1 MISANLSTQEL
12 ARDLLGKLLIH
23 QTSYGLMSAWIVET
37 EAYVGIIDQACH
49 SYQGKKTPRLLA
61 MYEQPGTI
69 YLYQMHGHILLNIV
83 SRESGNPQAVLI
95 RAVEPFQGEN
105 LMFNN
110 RSKSGAN
117 LTNGPGKLTQAMDI
131 SMAYNSQHLKESNLS
146 LDLSQS
152 RCPKEVEVSPRIGI
166 PNKGEW
172 TNKLLRY
179 TVKGNPYV
187 SKNRGTVDKINH
199 GWLRVD

>member
-12 ARDLLGKLLIH
+12 AINLLGRLLTH
-23 QTSYGLMSAWIVET
+23 QTTQGLMSAWIVET
-37 EAYVGIIDQACH
+37 EAYIGTIDQACH

-61 MYEQPGTI
+61 MYDQPGTI

-83 SRESGNPQAVLI
+83 SRESGNPQAVLV
-95 RAVEPFQGEN
+95 RAVEPYQGEG
-105 LMFNN
+105 LMLSN
-110 RSKSGAN
+110 RSKSGIN

-131 SMAYNSQHLKESNLS
+131 SMAYNNQYLTDSKLS
-146 LDLSQS
+146 LDLNQFK
-152 RCPKEVEVSPRIGI
+152 CPKEVAVSPRIGI

-172 TNKLLRY
+172 TDKLLRY

-187 SKNRGTVDKINH
+187 SKNRGTIDKTNH
-199 GWLRVD
+199 GWLTLD